1 VHGHAL
7 AAGTYQISIRT
18 ASGQVVRRATLVVVD
33 GPAPSQD
40 RLRSLRSAN
49 SCRGG
54 TSAPTTSASAPT
66 PRAELAPPASQQR
79 EAQALVPPSPRLH
92 GLLGSSVAKT
102 VRALR
107 PLLVALLALAILL
120 LGVASLPREA
130 LPDPRMNDLLSRHR
144 IEVAGLGVAALVGVG
159 LAFLLS

>member
-1 VHGHAL
+1 
-7 AAGTYQISIRT
+7 
-18 ASGQVVRRATLVVVD
+18 
-33 GPAPSQD
+33 
-40 RLRSLRSAN
+40 
-49 SCRGG
+49 
-54 TSAPTTSASAPT
+54 
-66 PRAELAPPASQQR
+66 
-79 EAQALVPPSPRLH
+79 VPPSPRLH